1 MARSR
6 RARSDRNHVI
16 YCITNTV
23 TLAQYIGIT
32 VCVGGQNRSIKVR
45 WQKHVRRA
53 LTENRDW
60 ALCRSIRDHGADAHD
75 VMVLQK
81 VRGKS
86 QAHALERGLILEL
99 NPELN
104 SL

>member
-6 RARSDRNHVI
+6 RARKDRNHVI

-23 TLAQYIGIT
+23 TLEQYIGIT
-32 VCVGGQNRSIKVR
+32 VCVGGVNRSIKIR

-60 ALCRSIRDHGADAHD
+60 TLCRSIREHGAEAHD
-75 VMVLQK
+75 MMLVEK

-86 QAHALERGLILEL
+86 AAHAMEREMIRTLR
-99 NPELN
+99 PELN

>member
-6 RARSDRNHVI
+6 KARSDRNHVI

-23 TLAQYIGIT
+23 TLEQYIGVT
-32 VCVGGQNRSIKVR
+32 VCVGGANRSIKVR

-60 ALCRSIRDHGADAHD
+60 TLCRSIREHGAEAHD
-75 VMVLQK
+75 VMLVEK
-81 VRGKS
+81 VRGKAA
-86 QAHALERGLILEL
+86 AHAMEREMIQTLR
-99 NPELN
+99 PELN